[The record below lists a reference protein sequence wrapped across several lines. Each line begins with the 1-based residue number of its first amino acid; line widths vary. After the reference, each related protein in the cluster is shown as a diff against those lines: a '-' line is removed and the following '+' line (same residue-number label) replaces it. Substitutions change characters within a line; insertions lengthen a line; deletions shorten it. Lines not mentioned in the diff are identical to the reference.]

1 MEITTEKHAAAAEAV
16 SKTASSRSKRDGDE
30 AEPETPP
37 KLQKLAEGNKAAAGK
52 GKGKRI
58 GRVSQKYIDMV
69 LQEKAAGTGVY
80 KKRRSVEELVEHL
93 TAGPRKDQFRELV
106 ERGQAIVELLRAGN
120 DDILE
125 QYHGLGYAY
134 AELEDDNSYLYDEK
148 ICGPIA
154 RSSPPPLPPA

>member
-1 MEITTEKHAAAAEAV
+1 MEITTEKHAEAAEAM

-37 KLQKLAEGNKAAAGK
+37 KLQKLAEGDKAKA

-69 LQEKAAGTGVY
+69 LHEKATGTGVY

-93 TAGPRKDQFRELV
+93 PAGPRKDQFRELV

-125 QYHGLGYAY
+125 QYHRLGYAY
-134 AELEDDNSYLYDEK
+134 TEIVSFISFTLS
-148 ICGPIA
+148 
-154 RSSPPPLPPA
+154 